1 MIPDTQNHASIAS
14 LQAVSHSYGSTKA
27 LNALSFDI
35 MPGGIIALLG
45 PNGAGKTT
53 AINLLLGLLTPDQG
67 RVTLFGQDA
76 KHPQSRTRVG
86 TMLQLSGV
94 PETLK
99 VKEHIDLFR
108 AYYPAPLPFQD
119 IIQFAGLE
127 GLEDRLYSK
136 LSGGQRQRLH
146 LALAIAGNPELLFLD
161 EPTTGLDVTARRS
174 LWTHI
179 RQFANAGRT
188 VLLTT
193 HHLEEA
199 DHLAQRILV
208 LRQGQLIADGSPS
221 EIKTMVAGKQIRLRT
236 TLTQATIKTMA
247 DVVSVE
253 QQGELVTILTNRAE
267 PVVREILIRDETA
280 SELEVSSASLEEAF
294 LSLTQERQRAA

>member
-1 MIPDTQNHASIAS
+1 VT
-14 LQAVSHSYGSTKA
+14 V
-27 LNALSFDI
+27 F
-35 MPGGIIALLG
+35 
-45 PNGAGKTT
+45 GK
-53 AINLLLGLLTPDQG
+53 
-67 RVTLFGQDA
+67 DA
-76 KHPQSRTRVG
+76 KHLQSRMRLG
-86 TMLQLSGV
+86 TMLQVSGV

-108 AYYPAPLPFQD
+108 AYYPAPLPFRD
-119 IIQFAGLE
+119 IIHFAGLE
-127 GLEDRLYSK
+127 GLENRLYSK

-174 LWTHI
+174 LWQHI
-179 RQFANAGRT
+179 RQFAEAGRT
-188 VLLTT
+188 VMLTT

-221 EIKTMVAGKQIRLRT
+221 DIKTMVAGKQIRLRT
-236 TLTQATIKTMA
+236 ALTPAAIQTIT

-253 QQGELVTILTNRAE
+253 QQGELLTILTNRAE
-267 PVVREILIRDETA
+267 PVVREILNRDETA
-280 SELEVSSASLEEAF
+280 CELEVSSASLEEAF